1 MFSIIVDLIDTGLN
15 TDYEEYLLYNKK
27 TIDDS
32 LCEIDLCMQS

>member
-15 TDYEEYLLYNKK
+15 TDHDEHLLYNKK

-32 LCEIDLCMQS
+32 LCEIYLCMES